1 MLSNLT
7 QLLRSQDAADD
18 KRSDDVWSSEQD
30 QDQDQTSEIAP
41 DSLRRSFPIRMRVPS
56 NSPQEEAR
64 SPQGSPTI
72 WEKQWM
78 DDWDSRQS
86 EWASKK
92 SWEGENRDDGSSR
105 QNSEIQDKAI
115 DSRESGPTL
124 PTMPA
129 VSDNLCMPLLLLD
142 DGDTLVYIEPAPQSE
157 PEGTS
162 PSTASKSYTA
172 PHRVRSQ
179 SLLGTGSEFFRRMF
193 EPRYQTR
200 VLRRRGLTGNFP
212 KGIKYILDLTPPSEG
227 DDAVIFMTELS
238 CPMGVR
244 IWAQSQQRWQLPLSC
259 VGGQEEIEWLDVKI
273 NSQGT
278 SPTSPSEKQQAK
290 EKQAKPVPSEKS
302 PQKTDVP
309 KTDPTS
315 QPPAKV
321 PGLPRDYSPV
331 RHRTCIERIL
341 HTLEGLEPRL
351 DTPPK
356 LWTFFAVA
364 KLFDVA
370 AKPPICDYILSW
382 LYEQSNALFIELH
395 PETTYRI
402 ACGIQCSN
410 LCRAT
415 FAILIGE
422 EALLLTHKPE
432 RLSNLRRQNK
442 TIYGRV
448 RERLDDTELQRLE
461 YASKSFMERILRS
474 FIDFVG
480 VEMRWLTE
488 LNEFQKL
495 ADSTLSANS
504 SFVSIFIRRLK
515 EYIRFHV
522 CKLLCTHRGTQV
534 PKHREWNGTDS
545 KDYPGNDWIK
555 AYSNMRCVERVMSRT
570 FWLSIQDT
578 LSRGNFYIESRPQ
591 SFPLPESVAD
601 LARHLPVFNG
611 QEDAKI
617 ADVTPFELNHYLM
630 LVNQIPGAATAPSTS
645 TGAPPAPFD
654 LAQLLQEAAIYV
666 EQISYKMLESPV
678 PETEAYGAQFELV
691 DTLTCLSHDEF
702 RFLPLW
708 AGGDDDGSGGVF
720 TDPNIPM
727 VEAGGFSATGPSI
740 HTGSTTPSADSFS
753 VISASEA
760 ASTAQVA
767 PHKATGGYA
776 TDVMSVSSLWEKV
789 SMNKDQDLKSV
800 ETLLEDLDIDED
812 EFGADFASVSSGTVV
827 MDSPNLVDP
836 LNDEEELNLEEGE
849 PDLSADHT

>member
-7 QLLRSQDAADD
+7 QLLRSQDAADN
-18 KRSDDVWSSEQD
+18 KPSDDVWSSEQE
-30 QDQDQTSEIAP
+30 QEQDQTSEIAP

-56 NSPQEEAR
+56 SSPQEEVR
-64 SPQGSPTI
+64 STQGSPTI
-72 WEKQWM
+72 WEKRWM
-78 DDWDSRQS
+78 DDWNSRQS

-92 SWEGENRDDGSSR
+92 SLEDENRDDGSKT
-105 QNSEIQDKAI
+105 QNSELQDKAI
-115 DSRESGPTL
+115 NSRESEPTL
-124 PTMPA
+124 STMPA
-129 VSDNLCMPLLLLD
+129 LSDNLRMPLLLLD
-142 DGDTLVYIEPAPQSE
+142 DGDTLVYIDPAPQSE

-179 SLLGTGSEFFRRMF
+179 SLLATGSEFLKRMF

-200 VLRRRGLTGNFP
+200 VLRRRGLTGNLP
-212 KGIKYILDLTPPSEG
+212 KGIKYVLDLTPPSEG

-244 IWAQSQQRWQLPLSC
+244 TWAQSQQRWHLPLSC
-259 VGGQEEIEWLDVKI
+259 VGGQEEIEWLDVKT
-273 NSQGT
+273 NSQ
-278 SPTSPSEKQQAK
+278 SASQMSPSKKEQAK
-290 EKQAKPVPSEKS
+290 AKQAKPVPSEKS
-302 PQKTDVP
+302 PQKPDEP
-309 KTDPTS
+309 KTNPTS
-315 QPPAKV
+315 KPAVKV

-356 LWTFFAVA
+356 FWTFFAVA

-382 LYEQSNALFIELH
+382 LYEWSNTLFIELH
-395 PETTYRI
+395 PEITYRA
-402 ACGIQCSN
+402 ACGIQCSD
-410 LCRAT
+410 LCRET
-415 FAILIGE
+415 FAILVGE
-422 EALLLTHKPE
+422 EALLLMHKPE

-448 RERLDDTELQRLE
+448 RETLDDTELQRLE

-480 VEMRWLTE
+480 VEMRWLME

-495 ADSTLSANS
+495 ADSTLPAAHS
-504 SFVSIFIRRLK
+504 SFFSSFIRRLK
-515 EYIRFHV
+515 EYIRFRV
-522 CKLLCTHRGTQV
+522 CKLLSAHRGTQA
-534 PKHREWNGTDS
+534 PKHREWDGTDS
-545 KDYPGNDWIK
+545 KEYPGDDWIM
-555 AYSNMRCVERVMSRT
+555 AYSNMRCVERIMSRA

-578 LSRGNFYIESRPQ
+578 LSMGKFYMDFRPQ

-601 LARHLPVFNG
+601 LAWHLPVFNG

-617 ADVTPFELNHYLM
+617 ADVTPLELNHYSM
-630 LVNQIPGAATAPSTS
+630 LISQILGAATAPSTS
-645 TGAPPAPFD
+645 TAAPPAPFD
-654 LAQLLQEAAIYV
+654 LAQLLQEVAIYV
-666 EQISYKMLESPV
+666 EQFTFKMLESPI
-678 PETEAYGAQFELV
+678 PETGAYGAQFELV
-691 DTLTCLSHDEF
+691 DTLTCLSHEEF

-727 VEAGGFSATGPSI
+727 VEGGGFSAPGPSI

-753 VISASEA
+753 VVSASEA

-767 PHKATGGYA
+767 SHKATGGHA
-776 TDVMSVSSLWEKV
+776 TDVMSVSSLWEEA
-789 SMNKDQDLKSV
+789 SMNKDQGLESV

-812 EFGADFASVSSGTVV
+812 EFGAEIASVSSGMVV
-827 MDSPNLVDP
+827 MDTLDS
-836 LNDEEELNLEEGE
+836 LNDEEELDLEEGE
-849 PDLSADHT
+849 PDVPADHK